1 MIVVSDTTPIHYLI
15 LIGKE
20 SILPQLFGKVII
32 PDVVISE
39 MSHPNAPATVRD
51 WVTSRPDWAV
61 SKSGSE
67 SISRMIMGLGKGETS
82 AIAIAIETEADLIL
96 MDDRR
101 AIREA
106 TIKGLNVLTT
116 FALLELASIE
126 GLIDFASA
134 IDALAKTNFHM
145 PSETIIQDYLKR
157 NMQP

>member
-20 SILPQLFGKVII
+20 SILPRLFGKVII

-39 MSHPNAPATVRD
+39 MSHPNAPVAVRE
-51 WVTSRPDWAV
+51 WVNSQPDWAV

-67 SISRMIMGLGKGETS
+67 SLLRSITGLGKGETS
-82 AIAIAIETEADLIL
+82 AIAIAIETEADLVL

-106 TIKGLNVLTT
+106 TVKGLNVLTT
-116 FALLELASIE
+116 FALLELASIK
-126 GLIDFASA
+126 GLIDFATA
-134 IDALAKTNFHM
+134 IDALAKTSFHM
-145 PSETIIQDYLKR
+145 PSDTIIQDYLRR
-157 NMQP
+157 NTRS